1 MENRKVSNSMKVI
14 ISEAGKQ
21 AVFFVEE
28 QAYAGVKR
36 IVRRVMEDMTLVTGK
51 EYQLTTGMPA
61 ASVESDCVV
70 AATLG
75 KSAYLDNLASSGKL
89 DLTPIRGKRENY
101 IFQVI
106 EEEGHNT
113 LVIAGSDKRGTI
125 YGLFHLSELAGVSPW
140 VWFADVVPSKKESF
154 VLDEQSNMVA
164 KEPSVKYRGFFIN
177 DEWPSF
183 GSWTWKH
190 FGGFTVNM
198 YEQVFELLL
207 RLKGNYLWPAMWTS
221 NFSLDGPGFANA
233 QLADELGIVMSNSH
247 HEPCLR
253 HSEEWDKVKGE
264 DTPYGTAWNFDRNK
278 EGLTNYWRDG
288 LKRNG
293 HLENIITMGM
303 RGERDS
309 EILGRTATLKEN
321 IDYLKE
327 VITTQNQLIRECV
340 NPDLKQVPRMLA
352 LYKEVEAYFYG
363 DENTEGLK
371 DWKELEGITF
381 MLCDDNFA
389 NLRTLPEEALKDRTG
404 GWGMYYHFDYHGDPI
419 SYEWV
424 NSTYLPKVW
433 EQMTMAYEFGIRDI
447 WIVNVGDL
455 KPQELPLSYF
465 MDLAY
470 DYDKWGVNAINQT
483 QYYTRQW
490 VEQQFGGAFSQ
501 EDCDTIFYLI
511 EEYTRINSIR
521 KPEALA
527 PDTYHPVHYGEA
539 DRMLKKA
546 KTLIGSANELLDKQ
560 SHENYAAFYELVYYP
575 VVASMNLLQLQ
586 IYAGKNEWYAKQGR
600 MIANQYA
607 DCMEECMNRDEN
619 LQNEYHAVAKGKWD
633 GMMLSEHVG
642 FVHWN
647 DEECRYPIKHYVRP
661 SKKPRMI
668 VALNNG
674 DSYSMGGDWTRKI
687 LPVYDF
693 FNPNCDSVLLDIANG
708 SSQTFGYEIETDASW
723 LTITPARGS
732 IEVQESIEI
741 KINRQKVEELCK
753 QEQIQLM
760 QAKVTVRT
768 AFAHVDVIVY
778 AKSKNAGSGLELSA
792 LPEGI
797 PFYERENELG
807 LVIRAQNFVRKE
819 NSPEGR
825 FELLRPYGKYDTAV
839 KAFPVTST
847 FVPGENAP
855 ALTYEFVLPEDGEYE
870 IVVQSAPSNPISH
883 ENVLR
888 FGMKWNQE
896 KIETLNAVE
905 TGYRGGERVC
915 KEWSRGVLDNIHEL
929 KLYKTGHKGSN
940 ELTIYACDPAF
951 VLERILIRKAGTEW
965 KKGYMGP
972 II

>member
-1 MENRKVSNSMKVI
+1 MNLI
-14 ISEAGKQ
+14 ISKAEKQ
-21 AVFFVEE
+21 ASFFIEE
-28 QAYAGVKR
+28 QAYPGVKR
-36 IVRRVMEDMTLVTGK
+36 IMQKVMKDMTLVTGK
-51 EYQLTTGMPA
+51 EYQMTEGTPTEMEQA
-61 ASVESDCVV
+61 DCIV

-75 KSAYLDNLASSGKL
+75 KSEYLEKLASLGKI
-89 DLTPIRGKRENY
+89 DLSQIRGKRENY

-125 YGLFHLSELAGVSPW
+125 YGLFHLSEFAGVSPW
-140 VWFADVVPSKKESF
+140 VWFADVVPAKKDSF
-154 VLDEQSNMVA
+154 VLDEKVNMVS

-183 GSWTWKH
+183 GNWTFRH
-190 FGGFTVNM
+190 FGGFKASM
-198 YEQVFELLL
+198 YEHVFELLL

-264 DTPYGTAWNFDRNK
+264 DSPYGTAWNFDRNK

-327 VITTQNQLIRECV
+327 VITTQNELIRECV
-340 NPDLKQVPRMLA
+340 NPDLEQVPRMLA

-363 DENTEGLK
+363 DENTPGLK
-371 DWKELEGITF
+371 DWEELDGITF

-389 NLRTLPEEALKDRTG
+389 NVRTLPEAGMKDRAG

-470 DYDKWGVNAINQT
+470 DYDKWGVDAVNMT

-490 VEQQFGGAFSQ
+490 VEQQFGGLLNGQ
-501 EDCDTIFYLI
+501 DCDTIFYLL

-539 DRMLKKA
+539 DKLLNKA
-546 KTLIGSANELLDKQ
+546 RTLVGAADELLHKMPSQ
-560 SHENYAAFYELVYYP
+560 MYAAFYELVYYP
-575 VVASMNLLQLQ
+575 VAASMNQLMLQL
-586 IYAGKNEWYAKQGR
+586 YAGKNSLYAKQGR

-607 DCMEECMNRDEN
+607 ELMEDCLKRDEE
-619 LQNEYHAVAKGKWD
+619 LQNAYHSVADGKWD

-647 DEECRYPIKHYVRP
+647 DEECRYPVKHYVTP
-661 SKKPRMI
+661 SKRPRMI
-668 VALNNG
+668 VAPSKSI
-674 DSYSMGGDWTRKI
+674 DYSMGGDWTRKLI
-687 LPVYDF
+687 PIYDF
-693 FNPNCDSVLLDIANG
+693 LNKNCDRVCIDIANG
-708 SSQTFGYEIETDASW
+708 SSQAFEYQVSTGADWVTVSPECGNVE
-723 LTITPARGS
+723 L
-732 IEVQESIEI
+732 QESIEL
-741 KINRQKVEELCK
+741 KINRQLVKELCE
-753 QEQIQLM
+753 QEKTEFLYT
-760 QAKVTVRT
+760 KVVISSK
-768 AFAHVDVIVY
+768 FAHVDLMVY
-778 AKSKNAGSGLELSA
+778 ARAEEIDSGLEVAA
-792 LPEGI
+792 LPESLKQ
-797 PFYERENELG
+797 YQRENELG
-807 LVIRAQNFVRKE
+807 LVICAQNYVRKE
-819 NSPEGR
+819 NSLAGR

-839 KAFPVTST
+839 KAFPITSS
-847 FVPGENAP
+847 FVPGKDAP
-855 ALTYEFVLPEDGEYE
+855 ALTYEFVLPQDGEYE
-870 IVVQSAPSNPISH
+870 IVLQTAPSNPISTK
-883 ENVLR
+883 NSLR
-888 FGMKWNQE
+888 FGFRWNQE
-896 KIETLNAVE
+896 EIEIHNTVSDD
-905 TGYRGGERVC
+905 YRGGERSC
-915 KEWSRGVLDNIHEL
+915 EAWASGVLDNIHEL
-929 KLYKTGHKGSN
+929 TLVKAGKKGSN

-951 VLERILIRKAGTEW
+951 VLERILIRKTGTDW

-972 II
+972 VM